1 MKSTLYSI
9 LMIFIS
15 LSMLGFVLY
24 TVYPCFDS
32 NTPST
37 VSARV
42 DELIR
47 EIPVDETSDVKF
59 IKVSYE
65 IGLHKYRKTLSH
77 EHYYTGLDVGDTI
90 EVSHHKK
97 SLSDFS
103 TAMRVE
109 LVLLSIGGVIIM
121 AYAVSGMVST
131 TRKSRRYD
139 ISKTEEI
146 KEYILNELANF
157 DISEENISKIFFNDK
172 LNCMG
177 TFVYFKNNKYFLKY
191 IGLRE
196 AECSEYSFD
205 KKEELLE
212 MLRNEFV

>member
-1 MKSTLYSI
+1 
-9 LMIFIS
+9 
-15 LSMLGFVLY
+15 MLGFVLY

-32 NTPST
+32 NAPST

-59 IKVSYE
+59 IQVSYE
-65 IGLHKYRKTLSH
+65 IGLHKYKKTLSH

-121 AYAVSGMVST
+121 AYAVSRITVAV
-131 TRKSRRYD
+131 
-139 ISKTEEI
+139 
-146 KEYILNELANF
+146 KEQT
-157 DISEENISKIFFNDK
+157 K
-172 LNCMG
+172 
-177 TFVYFKNNKYFLKY
+177 
-191 IGLRE
+191 
-196 AECSEYSFD
+196 
-205 KKEELLE
+205 
-212 MLRNEFV
+212 

>member
-1 MKSTLYSI
+1 
-9 LMIFIS
+9 
-15 LSMLGFVLY
+15 MLGFVLY

-32 NTPST
+32 NAPST
-37 VSARV
+37 VSAQV

-59 IKVSYE
+59 IKVSYK
-65 IGLHKYRKTLSH
+65 IGLHKYKKTLSH
-77 EHYYTGLDVGDTI
+77 EHYYYGLDVGDTI
-90 EVSHHKK
+90 EVAHHKK

-109 LVLLSIGGVIIM
+109 LVLISIGGVIIM

-131 TRKSRRYD
+131 TRKNSRYD

-146 KEYILNELANF
+146 KEYVLAELANF

-196 AECSEYSFD
+196 AECSKYSFD

>member
-1 MKSTLYSI
+1 
-9 LMIFIS
+9 
-15 LSMLGFVLY
+15 MLGFVLY

-59 IKVSYE
+59 INVSYE
-65 IGLHKYRKTLSH
+65 IGLHKYKKTLPH
-77 EHYYTGLDVGDTI
+77 EHYYYGLDVGDTI

-109 LVLLSIGGVIIM
+109 LVLLTVGGIIIM
-121 AYAVSGMVST
+121 AYVVSGIVS
-131 TRKSRRYD
+131 KL
-139 ISKTEEI
+139 K
-146 KEYILNELANF
+146 KEKN
-157 DISEENISKIFFNDK
+157 ISED
-172 LNCMG
+172 
-177 TFVYFKNNKYFLKY
+177 
-191 IGLRE
+191 
-196 AECSEYSFD
+196 
-205 KKEELLE
+205 
-212 MLRNEFV
+212 

>member
-1 MKSTLYSI
+1 MICKIYGGAFVKSTPYSI
-9 LMIFIS
+9 LLIFIS

-32 NTPST
+32 NAPST
-37 VSARV
+37 VVAQV

-65 IGLHKYRKTLSH
+65 IGLHKYKKTLSH

-109 LVLLSIGGVIIM
+109 LVLISIGGVIIM
-121 AYAVSGMVST
+121 AYAVSRIIV
-131 TRKSRRYD
+131 
-139 ISKTEEI
+139 
-146 KEYILNELANF
+146 
-157 DISEENISKIFFNDK
+157 
-172 LNCMG
+172 
-177 TFVYFKNNKYFLKY
+177 VV
-191 IGLRE
+191 
-196 AECSEYSFD
+196 
-205 KKEELLE
+205 KKQTK
-212 MLRNEFV
+212 

>member
-1 MKSTLYSI
+1 
-9 LMIFIS
+9 
-15 LSMLGFVLY
+15 MLGFVLY

-32 NTPST
+32 NAPST

-59 IKVSYE
+59 IKVSYK

-109 LVLLSIGGVIIM
+109 LVLLTAGGVIIM
-121 AYAVSGMVST
+121 AYTVSGMVST

-146 KEYILNELANF
+146 KEYILAELANF

>member
-1 MKSTLYSI
+1 MKSTLYNI
-9 LMIFIS
+9 LLIFVS

-32 NTPST
+32 NAPSM
-37 VSARV
+37 VVAQV

-65 IGLHKYRKTLSH
+65 IGLHKYKKTLSH

-90 EVSHHKK
+90 EVAHHKK

-146 KEYILNELANF
+146 KEYILDELANF
-157 DISEENISKIFFNDK
+157 DISEENISMIFFNDK